1 MQLFVRVAELGSFS
15 AAARQK
21 NIARSAVTR
30 LVAALEEHL
39 GTRLMARSTRRLAL
53 TSAGVAYLAKCRE
66 ILNLVEGA
74 ESDAAEDRRTPR
86 GAIRISVP
94 LSYGLK
100 RLAPMLLEFT
110 QQYPDVAL
118 EMDFS
123 DRRVNL
129 IQEGIDL
136 AIRITLQPEL
146 HDVNRRIATERMVVL
161 AAPDYLKR
169 HGTPRHPAD
178 LIHHVCLAYTVA
190 ENHTWRFRVGGRV
203 DKFPVHSRV
212 SANNGELLLEAAV
225 RSLGITCQPEF
236 IAAEYIADGRLTE
249 ILSEYQ
255 MPELGVFG
263 VLPGNRQVPHRVR
276 VLLGWLAQKIAL
288 QSRGAGPQVLR
299 LNGSPGSMA
308 ALALGTGT
316 PIKRA
321 LRRT

>member
-74 ESDAAEDRRTPR
+74 ESDAAEDRRMPR

-100 RLAPMLLEFT
+100 RLAPVLLEFT
-110 QQYPDVAL
+110 QRYPDVAL

-123 DRRVNL
+123 DRRANL

-136 AIRITLQPEL
+136 AIRITLRPEL
-146 HDVNRRIATERMVVL
+146 HDVNRRISTERMVVL

-169 HGTPRHPAD
+169 HGTPQHPAD
-178 LIHHVCLAYTVA
+178 LIHHVCLNYTVS
-190 ENHTWRFRVGGRV
+190 ENHMWRFYIGSKV

-236 IAAEYIADGRLTE
+236 IAAEYVADGRLKE
-249 ILSEYQ
+249 ILSDFQ

-276 VLLGWLAQKIAL
+276 VLLDWLAQKITL
-288 QSRGAGPQVLR
+288 QSQGADRQLR
-299 LNGSPGSMA
+299 PVNGSPVA
-308 ALALGTGT
+308 ALALGAIT
-316 PIKRA
+316 PIRRA
-321 LRRT
+321 TRRT